1 MRTRPSSPPNTIGL
15 ALAAAAGLTLAA
27 WPGQAQAPRAPPE
40 FHARVFLAGFQTQ
53 LEVRQA
59 GLKRR
64 VDVASGGLVQS
75 FISDRT
81 RGALVVMT
89 AAGRQRVAF
98 LFPLAANETNAPVPL
113 DVSAFTGARL
123 TRMGASRVG
132 GRPCTLNRYA
142 GYLGRSG
149 VICVSQEGLVMQM
162 TPDGRRSPLFQIM
175 SITFTKQDQRW
186 FTPPANYQL
195 SALPGTGGI
204 AVRPQAST
212 SR

>member
-1 MRTRPSSPPNTIGL
+1 MKTRPSSPAIALAVAAGL
-15 ALAAAAGLTLAA
+15 ALVAA
-27 WPGQAQAPRAPPE
+27 PGQAQAPRMPPE
-40 FHARVFLAGFQTQ
+40 FHARVFLAGFPTQ

-59 GLKRR
+59 GLRRR
-64 VDVASGGLVQS
+64 VDVATGGIVQT

-89 AAGRQRVAF
+89 AAGRQRIAF
-98 LFPLAANETNAPVPL
+98 LFPLAAAEANAPVPL
-113 DVSAFTGARL
+113 DISAFAGVRMT
-123 TRMGASRVG
+123 TMGASRVG
-132 GRPCTLNRYA
+132 GRPCRLQRYT

-149 VICVSQEGLVMQM
+149 VICASADGLVLQM
-162 TPDGRRSPLFQIM
+162 TPDGRRQPLFQVM
-175 SITFTKQDQRW
+175 SITYAKQDNRW
-186 FTPPANYQL
+186 FVPPPDFQL